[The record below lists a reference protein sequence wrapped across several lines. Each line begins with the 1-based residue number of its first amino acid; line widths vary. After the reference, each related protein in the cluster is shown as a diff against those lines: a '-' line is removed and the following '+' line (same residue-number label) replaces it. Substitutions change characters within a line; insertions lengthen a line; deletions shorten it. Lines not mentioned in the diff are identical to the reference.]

1 MKIYTMISF
10 ALICVLQIKGQTS
23 INTTPASER
32 LEGIAKRK
40 ALQENSYFNNLNFRN
55 VGPTIMSG
63 RAVDVDVNPD
73 DPTEFYV
80 AYASGGLW
88 HTVNNGQS
96 FEPVFDHEDVITIG
110 DIAVNWK
117 TRMIWVG
124 TGEVNSSRSS
134 YSGTGVYVSTDSGK
148 TWLNKGLPESHHIGR
163 ICLHPTQPGTAWVA
177 VLGHLYSPNKERGVY
192 KTTDGGN
199 TWKQVLS
206 VDENTGA
213 VDLTL
218 DPNNPDILYTSMW
231 HRERRAWNFV
241 ESGTTSGIYKSTDG
255 GENWNLISGNGSGFP
270 TGDGV
275 GRIGLAVY
283 PKNSQIIYAILDNQ
297 SKRKEDEKQDT
308 SVLSVKQLK
317 DISKSGFLALDESK
331 LGKFLRNNG
340 FPAKYTAT
348 GVKELVRTD
357 SIKPSA
363 IVDYLNDANNSLFDT
378 PIIGSEIYRSE
389 DGGKSWKKT
398 HESILKNLFY
408 SYGYYF
414 GRISVSPFDDKKIL
428 VCGLPLIMSVDG
440 GKTFKTIDGDNTHGD
455 HHAVWINPKRDKHMI
470 ICNDG
475 GLNITYD
482 DGAHWFKAN
491 TPPVGQFY
499 SVNVDMAKPYNV
511 YGGLQDNGVW
521 TGPSTNDNSVYWHQE
536 GQYPYKFIMNGD
548 GMQVQVD
555 TRDNT
560 TVYTGYQFGYYYRI
574 NKNDPENGTA
584 IKPDNDLGEPN
595 FRFNWQTP
603 IWLSRHNQDILYYGS
618 NRFHRSMNKG
628 DDMKTLSPDLTH
640 HDKTGDVPFNTI
652 VTISESSSRFGLL
665 YIGTDDGY
673 IWTSS
678 DAGYTWKKISDGLP
692 QGLYVS
698 RVVASRHK
706 ESRVYATLNGYRN
719 DHFKAYVYKSE
730 DGGITWQSI
739 SGNLPAEPVN
749 VIQED
754 PVNEKI
760 VYLGTDNGAY
770 CSLNQGMSW
779 MTIGG
784 NLPRVAVHD
793 LVVHPRDN
801 ELVLGTHGRSIYIA
815 SLKEVEKITDSIVN
829 QNLHLFELEKTE
841 WSKHWGEKQDEF
853 SEPFSPS
860 LSTCYFSK
868 AKGVL
873 EVKFTTEK
881 GALIK
886 SIKDTAEAGLNYLVY
901 DLSVDPVNLKALE
914 KSLSGK
920 TQVHLA
926 ASENKMYY
934 LPKGKYKIEISDQQG
949 NKVNSAFEITD
960 PESGGSSS
968 GKPAGESEENDIK

>member
-1 MKIYTMISF
+1 MKIYSMISF
-10 ALICVLQIKGQTS
+10 ALICVLQIKGQSS
-23 INTTPASER
+23 ITTTPASER

-110 DIAVNWK
+110 DIAVDWK
-117 TRMIWVG
+117 THMIWVG

-134 YSGTGVYVSTDSGK
+134 YSGTGVFVSSDSGK

-163 ICLHPTQPGTAWVA
+163 ICLHPTKPGTAWVA

-192 KTTDGGN
+192 KTSDGGN
-199 TWKQVLS
+199 SWKQVLS

-213 VDLTL
+213 VDLIL
-218 DPNNPDILYTSMW
+218 DPNNPEVLYTSMW

-241 ESGTTSGIYKSTDG
+241 ESGNTSGIYKSSDG
-255 GENWNLISGNGSGFP
+255 GEHWTLLTGNGSGFP

-283 PKNSQIIYAILDNQ
+283 PKNSQIVYAILDNQ
-297 SKRKEDEKQDT
+297 GKRKEDEKQDT
-308 SVLSVKQLK
+308 SVLSAKQLK
-317 DISKSGFLALDESK
+317 DISKSGFLSLDESK

-340 FPAKYTAT
+340 FPAKYTAA
-348 GVKELVRTD
+348 GVKDLVRTD

-378 PIIGSEIYRSE
+378 PIIGSEIYRSD

-521 TGPSTNDNSVYWHQE
+521 TGPSTNDNSVYWQQE
-536 GQYPYKFIMNGD
+536 GQYPFKFIMSGD

-555 TRDNT
+555 IRDNT
-560 TVYTGYQFGYYYRI
+560 TVYTGYQFGYYYRL
-574 NKNDPENGTA
+574 NKNDPENATP

-652 VTISESSSRFGLL
+652 VTINESPSRFGLL

-706 ESRVYATLNGYRN
+706 ENRVYATLNGYRN

-770 CSLNQGMSW
+770 CSLDQGLSW

-815 SLKEVEKITDSIVN
+815 SLKEVEKMTDSIVKE
-829 QNLHLFELEKTE
+829 NLHLFELEKTE

-853 SEPFSPS
+853 SEPFTPS
-860 LSTCYFSK
+860 LKLCYFSK
-868 AKGVL
+868 AKGIL
-873 EVKFTTEK
+873 DIKFSTEK
-881 GALIK
+881 GSLIK
-886 SIKDTAEAGLNYLVY
+886 SIKDTAESGLNFMTY
-901 DLSVDPVNLKALE
+901 DLSIDQVNLKSLE

-920 TQVHLA
+920 TQVHLNA
-926 ASENKMYY
+926 AENKVYY

-949 NKVNSAFEITD
+949 NKVSSTFEITEA
-960 PESGGSSS
+960 ESGGSSS
-968 GKPAGESEENDIK
+968 GKPASESEENDIK